1 MNLIRR
7 VSGTAV
13 ALAAAAL
20 VLGACGSDVEP
31 RAVPESGSETTS
43 ASASDTR
50 TTTGRPTTTTSAPTS
65 PGSSGL
71 DIDVEIGDCVRLGGT
86 VDDATIENATCG
98 SMDSNYKVIDIVDSS
113 EQCVSDADQTYYES
127 SGGVEVGALCLDVDW
142 VVGSCMDISGED
154 PQRVDCAAPGP
165 ETEKVTE
172 ILQNTDNVNDC
183 SVSEGGFVYSERRF
197 VVCTDTL

>member
-1 MNLIRR
+1 MNFIRR
-7 VSGTAV
+7 VSGTVVAV
-13 ALAAAAL
+13 AAAAL

-31 RAVPESGSETTS
+31 RAVPEPGSETTS

-50 TTTGRPTTTTSAPTS
+50 TTTGRPTTTTAPTS

-98 SMDSNYKVIDIVDSS
+98 SMDSNYKVIDIVETSD
-113 EQCVSDADQTYYES
+113 QCVSDADQTYYES
-127 SGGVEVGALCLDVDW
+127 FGGIEVGALCLVVD
-142 VVGSCMDISGED
+142 SCMDISGED